1 MPTLKFDRKE
11 EGRESLAILLGKPDL
26 LALEGLFEARGEW
39 EAMKGLSP
47 EELAQQ
53 GFLTKVNNFVAEYL
67 PAVCLSHKIGV
78 IEEGKKEPENA
89 DLYISR
95 TRGHRGDFSGDEQ
108 IEIFVAISET
118 IDELAKGM
126 EKASARAETFREVSV
141 RGNPKPDSD
150 ALESPP
156 E

>member
-1 MPTLKFDRKE
+1 MATLKFER
-11 EGRESLAILLGKPDL
+11 EGGEKLAILLGKPDL
-26 LALEGLFEARGEW
+26 LALEGLFAGRGEW
-39 EAMKGLSP
+39 EQMKGLSP

-53 GFLTKVNNFVAEYL
+53 GFLTKVNDFVAEYL

-78 IEEGKKEPENA
+78 IEKGERVPKDA
-89 DLYISR
+89 DLWISK

-126 EKASARAETFREVSV
+126 EKASARAESFRQVPL
-141 RGNPKPDSD
+141 RGDIEPHRGP
-150 ALESPP
+150 LEPPP